1 MLSGLKTLKYTSL
14 FTITLASPHT
24 YFILGNIP
32 RVKSDAYS
40 LERPI

>member
-1 MLSGLKTLKYTSL
+1 MKNRVSI

-24 YFILGNIP
+24 FFILGNTP

-40 LERPI
+40 LERPV

>member
-1 MLSGLKTLKYTSL
+1 MKNTASI

-24 YFILGNIP
+24 FFILGNTP

-40 LERPI
+40 LERPA